1 MHKLIT
7 AAGVAAFL
15 SIPAAYGQSAENPK
29 YPQQEPATQQ
39 SDKMDHRKKAE
50 DEFKSLDQ
58 NSDGKLTRLE
68 IPSGSAVAAQ
78 FDQLDANKDG
88 SLSKREFAK
97 HHEQIGK

>member
-1 MHKLIT
+1 MNKLIMT
-7 AAGVAAFL
+7 AGVAAFL
-15 SIPAAYGQSAENPK
+15 SIPASYAQSAANPK

-39 SDKMDHRKKAE
+39 TDQMDHRKMAE

-58 NSDGKLTRLE
+58 NSDGKITQQE
-68 IPSGSAVAAQ
+68 IPSGSPVAAQ

-97 HHEQIGK
+97 HHEQMGK

>member
-7 AAGVAAFL
+7 AAGVATIL
-15 SIPAAYGQSAENPK
+15 SIPAAYGQSTENPR
-29 YPQQEPATQQ
+29 YPQQEPAAKQ
-39 SDKMDHRKKAE
+39 SDKMDHRKMAE

-58 NSDGKLTRLE
+58 NSDGKITQQE
-68 IPSGSAVAAQ
+68 IPSGSPVAAQ

-97 HHEQIGK
+97 HHEQMGK